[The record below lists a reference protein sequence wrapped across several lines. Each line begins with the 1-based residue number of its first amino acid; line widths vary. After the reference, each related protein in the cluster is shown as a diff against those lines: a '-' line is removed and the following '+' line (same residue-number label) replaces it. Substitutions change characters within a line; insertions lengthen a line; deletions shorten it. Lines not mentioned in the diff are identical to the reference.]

1 MLKII
6 SSSHNKQR
14 MTSKKDKYYH
24 LTSRHLL
31 RLLAVM
37 FVIIS
42 GQIQAE
48 AQRTMRG
55 QWYGGAVTTCTLS
68 PKEGSH
74 PGFGI
79 EAGRYTMTAR
89 WSASIRGIIPV
100 GEDFGSL
107 TVGGAWL
114 YRVAASR
121 NRVFDFYCGGG
132 AILGIDFDEVNSA
145 IKEVI
150 SDDGTDTSA
159 TWTQSESG
167 AVRHSAFT
175 YGIEPAAE
183 LELFFTS
190 KAAFVTCLSIPVR
203 LLTRQETLS
212 LRASAGI
219 RINF

>member
-1 MLKII
+1 
-6 SSSHNKQR
+6 
-14 MTSKKDKYYH
+14 MTSKKDKYH
-24 LTSRHLL
+24 RLTSQHLL
-31 RLLAVM
+31 CLLTAS
-37 FVIIS
+37 FVIVF
-42 GQIQAE
+42 GQIQAK

-89 WSASIRGIIPV
+89 WSASIRGIVPV

-107 TVGGAWL
+107 TAGGAWL

-121 NRVFDFYCGGG
+121 NRVLDFYFGGG
-132 AILGIDFDEVNSA
+132 AFLGIDFDEINNA

-150 SDDGTDTSA
+150 SDDSTETSA
-159 TWTQSESG
+159 TWTQGESG

-190 KAAFVTCLSIPVR
+190 KAAFVACVSIPVR